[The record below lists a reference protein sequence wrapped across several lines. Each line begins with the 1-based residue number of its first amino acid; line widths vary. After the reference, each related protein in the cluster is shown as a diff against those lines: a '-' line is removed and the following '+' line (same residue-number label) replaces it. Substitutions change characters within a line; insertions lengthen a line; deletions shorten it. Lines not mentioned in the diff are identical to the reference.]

1 MGWTDESCLKT
12 GSLPKVKL
20 EYMTFLFPDPSLC
33 RAVGLDD
40 IFIKSNAS
48 TAGMDLC
55 TLPFVNAGIDEN
67 PQSASQR

>member
-1 MGWTDESCLKT
+1 
-12 GSLPKVKL
+12 
-20 EYMTFLFPDPSLC
+20 MTFLFPDPSLC

-67 PQSASQR
+67 HKAFRKDSGVFEMN